1 MKENE
6 NMVHEDDED
15 EEEFYF
21 VIHMYLSELW
31 FEDQEDGEQEYAE
44 MDIDDKIAML
54 FKNF

>member
-6 NMVHEDDED
+6 NMEHEDDED

-31 FEDQEDGEQEYAE
+31 FEDQADGEQEYAE
-44 MDIDDKIAML
+44 MDIDDKIVML